1 MPGLGRVP
9 LRRQTPRYFSTY
21 SFLVLSVPATTITF
35 QFSDG
40 QPAQTHVAASGES
53 VLDVALNNGIQ
64 LQHNCGGVCGC
75 STCHIYVNAG
85 GDDLPE
91 ISDKEEDF
99 IDRAENPRI
108 NSRLACQCVV
118 ERDMQLVVTIPP
130 QHFLGH

>member
-1 MPGLGRVP
+1 M
-9 LRRQTPRYFSTY
+9 
-21 SFLVLSVPATTITF
+21 SVPATTITF
-35 QFSDG
+35 RFADG

-118 ERDMQLVVTIPP
+118 EANMQLDVTIPP

>member
-1 MPGLGRVP
+1 MGNLI
-9 LRRQTPRYFSTY
+9 LTPSTII
-21 SFLVLSVPATTITF
+21 FTF
-35 QFSDG
+35 QDG

-75 STCHIYVNAG
+75 STCHIYIEQG

-99 IDRAENPRI
+99 IDRAINPRI
-108 NSRLACQCVV
+108 NSRLACQCVLPNQSL
-118 ERDMQLVVTIPP
+118 EVVVLLPP
-130 QHFLGH
+130 QNFLGH

>member
-1 MPGLGRVP
+1 M
-9 LRRQTPRYFSTY
+9 
-21 SFLVLSVPATTITF
+21 FLVLSVPATTITF

-40 QPAQTHVAASGES
+40 QPAQTHVAAAGES

-75 STCHIYVNAG
+75 STCHIYVNTG
-85 GDDLPE
+85 GGDLPE

-108 NSRLACQCVV
+108 NSRLACQCVL
-118 ERDMQLVVTIPP
+118 EKDMQVVVTIPA

>member
-1 MPGLGRVP
+1 MPGAGRVP
-9 LRRQTPRYFSTY
+9 LRLQPRVFSP
-21 SFLVLSVPATTITF
+21 FLPPALPVSATTITF
-35 QFSDG
+35 QLSDG
-40 QPAQTHVAASGES
+40 QPAQTHVAAPGES

-75 STCHIYVNAG
+75 STCHVYINSG
-85 GDDLPE
+85 GEALPE

-118 ERDMQLVVTIPP
+118 EADMQLVVTVPP

>member
-1 MPGLGRVP
+1 MEANTV
-9 LRRQTPRYFSTY
+9 YY
-21 SFLVLSVPATTITF
+21 SSYSILVLSVSATTITF
-35 QFSDG
+35 QFNDG

-75 STCHIYVNAG
+75 STCHVYINAG

-118 ERDMQLVVTIPP
+118 ERDMQLIVTVPP
-130 QHFLGH
+130 QYFLGH